1 MTPAQI
7 ALVEQSYA
15 EVRPIAGLAG
25 KLFYE
30 RLFEIAPELAP
41 LFKGD
46 IEEQGRK
53 LMAVLTTAIS
63 LLRHPDR
70 LQQALEDLGRRH
82 RAYGVDAAHFAPVGE
97 ALIWTLEQGLQD
109 RFTSERRE
117 AWLALYQGVTATM
130 LRGLNGAEEMPS
142 HLAARRHPQPW
153 WQRLVFF
160 WRRA

>member
-15 EVRPIAGLAG
+15 EVKPIAGLAG

-30 RLFEIAPELAP
+30 RLFEIAPQLSP

-46 IEEQGRK
+46 IEEQAGK

-63 LLRHPDR
+63 LLRHPER

-97 ALIWTLEQGLQD
+97 ALMWTLEQGLQD
-109 RFTSERRE
+109 RFTPERRE

-130 LRGLNGAEEMPS
+130 LRGLHGAAAAPS
-142 HLAARRHPQPW
+142 NPAERRRPQPW